1 MNNDN
6 NRIVPPS
13 TTVRGVVDVFD
24 LDDES
29 PEMVACRIERFVYKQ
44 ICGILLPNINYEAM
58 SAAATAAASPI
69 GVDTSAA
76 LAATSF
82 TLHVPSRTLANTVR
96 DNTTGAFRL
105 RHRLDIT
112 GDTVDGTT
120 AAARYDGMRQVRDL
134 GRYVRIM
141 LVMSCVHQLIIT
153 GRHVSQREMYYM
165 LLRHHEQSSLVL
177 FPSQQRLNDIIMD
190 VAAILHCPRAALNVG
205 AATRGVV
212 AGCVTI
218 VRRHGC
224 RPSCVARRHRRRLL
238 VGEDL
243 GRGVHWNDVVN
254 DEYDSRRHAGDDNAH
269 FDGSRRGGSGCCGES
284 NSNSFV
290 DGRYVGVQGW
300 PIPGH
305 IDAVRQ
311 LTLDTPAKYI
321 LVVEKM
327 GVFVRLVEDRF
338 FDRCPCVLV
347 CGKGYPS
354 IATRAF
360 ISMLVAT
367 VNNRNANINLVRN
380 HRRKQQ
386 HYFNDSVITVL
397 GIADHNPHGL
407 ALLLCYR
414 YGSARAC
421 IEGNAFVSSVHWL
434 GLRAS
439 QIERLRNIAAQ
450 QQHSQRE
457 EEEDVQY
464 VDVGV
469 GTPLT
474 KNDWTTLNRVTKKVV
489 QPHRRE
495 SLRYE
500 LQQMPVL
507 GKFELQCLYAH
518 PQGTSY
524 LSTFVEEAIVRGDYI
539 AL

>member
-6 NRIVPPS
+6 NSIVQPATS
-13 TTVRGVVDVFD
+13 VRGVADVLD

-29 PEMVACRIERFVYKQ
+29 PEMVACRIERFVYRQ
-44 ICGILLPNINYEAM
+44 ICGMLPLNINDETM
-58 SAAATAAASPI
+58 STADASPDDVGTTAAE
-69 GVDTSAA
+69 
-76 LAATSF
+76 AATSF
-82 TLHVPSRTLANTVR
+82 TLHVPSRSLANTVR
-96 DNTTGAFRL
+96 DETTGAFRL
-105 RHRLDIT
+105 RHGLNVT
-112 GDTVDGTT
+112 DGVV
-120 AAARYDGMRQVRDL
+120 AAAAAGHDGMRKVRDL

-141 LVMSCVHQLIIT
+141 RVIACVHQLIIT
-153 GRHVSQREMYYM
+153 GRHVSQRELYYM

-177 FPSQQRLNDIIMD
+177 FPSQQQLNETVMD
-190 VAAILHCPRAALNVG
+190 VGAILHCPRAALNVG

-224 RPSCVARRHRRRLL
+224 RPSCVARRRQRL
-238 VGEDL
+238 GSA
-243 GRGVHWNDVVN
+243 GRIHWNDVVN
-254 DEYDSRRHAGDDNAH
+254 DDCDGRHAGGYSACFDDS
-269 FDGSRRGGSGCCGES
+269 FRGRSGCCSES
-284 NSNSFV
+284 SSNSFV
-290 DGRYVGVQGW
+290 DGRYVGAQGW

-311 LTLDTPAKYI
+311 LTVDTPAKYI

-338 FDRCPCVLV
+338 FDLCPCVLV

-360 ISMLVAT
+360 VSMLVAT
-367 VNNRNANINLVRN
+367 VNNNNINNNRVC
-380 HRRKQQ
+380 HHHGRKQQ
-386 HYFNDSVITVL
+386 HRINDSVITVL

-421 IEGNAFVSSVHWL
+421 IEGNAFVSDVHWL

-439 QIERLRNIAAQ
+439 QIERLRNIAAKQ
-450 QQHSQRE
+450 QYSQRE
-457 EEEDVQY
+457 QGEDVEH

-469 GTPLT
+469 GSPFT
-474 KNDWTTLNRVTKKVV
+474 KNDWTTLNRVANKVV
-489 QPHRRE
+489 QPQRRE

-518 PQGTSY
+518 PQGMSY
-524 LSTFVEEAIVRGDYI
+524 LSTFVEQAIVRRDYI

>member
-1 MNNDN
+1 MNNHDN
-6 NRIVPPS
+6 SIVPPA
-13 TTVRGVVDVFD
+13 TTVCGVADVLD

-29 PEMVACRIERFVYKQ
+29 PEMVACRIELFVYNQ
-44 ICGILLPNINYEAM
+44 IRGILPLNINDEAM
-58 SAAATAAASPI
+58 SIAPSVRLGGLGTAA
-69 GVDTSAA
+69 VE
-76 LAATSF
+76 AATSF
-82 TLHVPSRTLANTVR
+82 VLHVPSRTLANTVR
-96 DNTTGAFRL
+96 DETTGAFRL
-105 RHRLDIT
+105 RRHGFNIT
-112 GDTVDGTT
+112 DDAVAD
-120 AAARYDGMRQVRDL
+120 AATGHVGMRQVRGL

-141 LVMSCVHQLIIT
+141 RVMACVHQLIIT
-153 GRHVSQREMYYM
+153 GRHVSQRELYYM
-165 LLRHHEQSSLVL
+165 LLRHQEQSSLVL
-177 FPSQQRLNDIIMD
+177 FPSQQRLNETVMD

-218 VRRHGC
+218 VRRQAC
-224 RPSCVARRHRRRLL
+224 RPSCFARRRERF
-238 VGEDL
+238 GSA
-243 GRGVHWNDVVN
+243 GRIQWDEAVN
-254 DEYDSRRHAGDDNAH
+254 DEYYSRHGGGYSAC
-269 FDGSRRGGSGCCGES
+269 FDGSARSGSGCCYETS
-284 NSNSFV
+284 SNSFV
-290 DGRYVGVQGW
+290 DGRYVGAQGW

-311 LTLDTPAKYI
+311 LTIDTPAKYI
-321 LVVEKM
+321 LIVEKM

-338 FDRCPCVLV
+338 FERCPCVLV

-360 ISMLVAT
+360 VSMLVAT
-367 VNNRNANINLVRN
+367 VNNNNININRIRIRN
-380 HRRKQQ
+380 HGRKQE
-386 HYFNDSVITVL
+386 HHIINDSVITVL

-421 IEGNAFVSSVHWL
+421 IEGHAFVSDVHWL
-434 GLRAS
+434 GLRPS
-439 QIERLRNIAAQ
+439 QIERLRSSAAQ
-450 QQHSQRE
+450 QQGQQRE
-457 EEEDVQY
+457 QEEDIEH

-469 GTPLT
+469 GIPFT
-474 KNDWTTLNRVTKKVV
+474 KNDWTTLNRVANKVV

-524 LSTFVEEAIVRGDYI
+524 LSTFVEQAIVRGDYI